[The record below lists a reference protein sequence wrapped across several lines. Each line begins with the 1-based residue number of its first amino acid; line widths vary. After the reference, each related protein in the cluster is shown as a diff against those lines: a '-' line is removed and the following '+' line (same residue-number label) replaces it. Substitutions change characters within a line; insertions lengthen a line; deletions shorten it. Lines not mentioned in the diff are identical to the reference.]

1 MNTNQILLHK
11 NGKILINL
19 GKQIKQARIRKLMK
33 AETLALEAGVGRM
46 TLYKLEQGNPGISIG
61 ILLKVLLV
69 LGVEK
74 DLEAIAQ
81 DYKKEKKQNIKVVP
95 TKNVA
100 PKSS

>member
-74 DLEAIAQ
+74 DLEAIAK
-81 DYKKEKKQNIKVVP
+81 DYKKEKKQNIIVVP

-100 PKSS
+100 PKSN